1 MHGSYKNFQHSIC
14 KTPYL
19 YHSDLLQMKNKNLII
34 SLLCGSGVCL
44 LLASCV
50 NKKKHT
56 APKQKQI
63 VANIRQL
70 DEVISDNITERLSA
84 LKDNDGELEDSLQ
97 AFRPAAIQEFYGQDK
112 PSGQWSKNGV
122 ASPAADSMLMMIQ
135 QAEDA
140 GLLPAQYHEPALTAA
155 WTQLHNDAAA
165 QKDAA
170 LWAKVDVLMTDA
182 FMRMASDLKFGVA
195 PRDSITLRK
204 DSTFTDTQLISR
216 LKQALSDNSITSSLH
231 TLEPT
236 HAGYLALKEGIQSF
250 KSKYGHYHW
259 DTLPLNYT
267 DTLAFK
273 QLVINRLVQSGHLDT
288 TGRGADTS
296 LLKAGVKAF
305 QKEFNIYPD
314 GVAGRRT
321 VVALNRS
328 MHDWVMQAAVNMDRW
343 RKLPDT
349 LPTQYIMVNVPGYL
363 LRVVDSGEVKLE
375 SRVIVGAPRTRT
387 PLLNSY
393 MTNFMMYPYWRVP
406 YSIVFKEMLPAIKK
420 NVNYLASKNLEVI
433 DKDGNAVDPASIDWS
448 KLSKG
453 HFPYVLRQMDGIDNS
468 LGIMK
473 FNFRNK
479 YSVYLHD
486 TNNRGLFKNSMRA
499 MSHGCVRVQQ
509 WDSLAQFLVRADSI
523 RHSGDS
529 VRVWLAR
536 EEKKQVDL
544 PKHIPIY
551 LRYFTAEG
559 QNGELVFYD
568 DIYGE
573 DKVMRK
579 KMKL

>member
-1 MHGSYKNFQHSIC
+1 M
-14 KTPYL
+14 
-19 YHSDLLQMKNKNLII
+19 
-34 SLLCGSGVCL
+34 CL
-44 LLASCV
+44 LLACV

-70 DEVISDNITERLSA
+70 DEVITDNITERLSA
-84 LKDNDGELEDSLQ
+84 LKDNEGELEDSLL
-97 AFRPAAIQEFYGQDK
+97 AFRPSAIQEFYGTEK
-112 PSGQWSKNGV
+112 PVGHWSKDGV
-122 ASPAADSMLMMIQ
+122 ANPAADSMLYMIQ
-135 QAEDA
+135 HAEDD
-140 GLLPAQYHEPALTAA
+140 GLLPAHYHEPALTAA
-155 WTQLHNDAAA
+155 WEQISNDATAK
-165 QKDAA
+165 KDAA

-182 FMRMASDLKFGVA
+182 FMKMVSDLRFGVA
-195 PRDSITLRK
+195 PRDSVTLKK
-204 DSTFTDTQLISR
+204 DSLFTDAQLITQLQ
-216 LKQALSDNSITSSLH
+216 QALDEKNVTGILH
-231 TLEPT
+231 AQEPV
-236 HAGYLALKEGIQSF
+236 HPGYIALKEGIQSF
-250 KSKYGHYHW
+250 KSKYAGYHW

-267 DTLAFK
+267 DTVAFR

-288 TGRGADTS
+288 TGVQPDSAM
-296 LLKAGVKAF
+296 LKTGIKAF

-314 GVAGRRT
+314 GVAGKRT
-321 VVALNRS
+321 VMALNRS
-328 MHDWVMQAAVNMDRW
+328 VHDWVMQAAVNLDRW

-349 LPTQYIMVNVPGYL
+349 LPMQYIMVNLPGYTL
-363 LRVVDSGEVKLE
+363 KVVDSGEVVLE
-375 SRVIVGAPRTRT
+375 SRVIVGTPRTRT

-406 YSIVFKEMLPAIKK
+406 YSIVFKEMLPAIQK
-420 NVNYLASKNLEVI
+420 NVGYLAAKNLEVI
-433 DKDGNAVDPASIDWS
+433 DKDGNTVDPSTIDWS
-448 KLSKG
+448 KLGKG
-453 HFPYVLRQMDGIDNS
+453 RFPYVLRQMDGIDNS
-468 LGIMK
+468 LGVMK

-509 WDSLAQFLVRADSI
+509 WDSLAQYLVRADSI

-544 PKHIPIY
+544 PRHVPIY

-559 QNGELVFYD
+559 QHGNLVFFD

-573 DKVMRK
+573 DKILRR

>member
-1 MHGSYKNFQHSIC
+1 
-14 KTPYL
+14 
-19 YHSDLLQMKNKNLII
+19 MKNKIFII

-44 LLASCV
+44 LLACV

-70 DEVISDNITERLSA
+70 DEVITESITERLSA
-84 LKDNDGELEDSLQ
+84 LKDNEGELEDSLQ
-97 AFRPAAIQEFYGQDK
+97 SFRPSAIQEFYGADK
-112 PSGQWSKNGV
+112 PASQWSKNGTTN
-122 ASPAADSMLMMIQ
+122 PAADSMLYMIQ
-135 QAEDA
+135 HAEDV

-155 WTQLHNDAAA
+155 WEQISSDATAK
-165 QKDAA
+165 KDAA

-182 FMRMASDLKFGVA
+182 FMKMASDLRYGVA
-195 PRDSITLRK
+195 PRDSVTLRK
-204 DSTFTDTQLISR
+204 DSAFTDTQLLTQLR
-216 LKQALSDNSITSSLH
+216 QALEEKNVTTILH
-231 TLEPT
+231 ALEPT
-236 HAGYLALKEGIQSF
+236 HEGYLALKEGIQTF
-250 KSKYGHYHW
+250 KAKYANYHW

-267 DTLAFK
+267 DTLGFR
-273 QLVINRLVQSGHLDT
+273 QLVFNRLVQSGHLDT
-288 TGRGADTS
+288 TGRELDSA
-296 LLKAGVKAF
+296 LLKTGVKAF

-314 GVAGRRT
+314 GVAGKRT
-321 VVALNRS
+321 VMAMNRS
-328 MHDWVMQAAVNMDRW
+328 AHDWIMQAAVNLDRW

-349 LPTQYIMVNVPGYL
+349 LPSRYILVNLPGYNL
-363 LRVVDSGEVKLE
+363 KVVDSGEVVLE
-375 SRVIVGAPRTRT
+375 SRVIVGTPRTRT

-393 MTNFMMYPYWRVP
+393 MTNFMMFPYWRVP

-420 NVNYLASKNLEVI
+420 DIGYLAKKNLEVI
-433 DKDGNAVDPASIDWS
+433 DKDGNAVDPYTIDWS
-448 KLSKG
+448 KLGKG

-468 LGIMK
+468 LGVMK

-509 WDSLAQFLVRADSI
+509 WDSLAQYLVRADSL

-529 VRVWLAR
+529 IRVWLAR
-536 EEKKQVDL
+536 EEKRQIDL

-559 QNGELVFYD
+559 KHGDLVFYD

-573 DKVMRK
+573 DRILRK

>member
-1 MHGSYKNFQHSIC
+1 MKYKI
-14 KTPYL
+14 Y
-19 YHSDLLQMKNKNLII
+19 II
-34 SLLCGSGVCL
+34 SLLCGSGMCL
-44 LLASCV
+44 LLACV

-70 DEVISDNITERLSA
+70 DEVITDNITERLSA
-84 LKDNDGELEDSLQ
+84 LKDNEGELEDSLL
-97 AFRPAAIQEFYGQDK
+97 AFRPSAIQEFYGADK
-112 PSGQWSKNGV
+112 PSGHWSKDGV
-122 ASPAADSMLMMIQ
+122 VNPAADSMLYMIQ
-135 QAEDA
+135 HAEDV
-140 GLLPAQYHEPALTAA
+140 GLLPAQYHAPALTTALE
-155 WTQLHNDAAA
+155 QINGDATAK
-165 QKDAA
+165 KDAA
-170 LWAKVDVLMTDA
+170 LWAKVDILMTDA
-182 FMRMASDLKFGVA
+182 FMKMAADLRFGVA
-195 PRDSITLRK
+195 PRDSVTLKK
-204 DSTFTDTQLISR
+204 DSLFTDTQLITA
-216 LKQALSDNSITSSLH
+216 LQQALADKNVSVVLH
-231 TLEPT
+231 AQEPV
-236 HAGYLALKEGIQSF
+236 HAGYVALKEGIQTF
-250 KSKYGHYHW
+250 KSKYSNYHW

-267 DTLAFK
+267 DTVAFR

-288 TGRGADTS
+288 TGHATDTAI
-296 LLKAGVKAF
+296 LKTGIKAF

-314 GVAGRRT
+314 GVAGKRT
-321 VVALNRS
+321 VIALNRS
-328 MHDWVMQAAVNMDRW
+328 MHDWIMQAAVNLDRW

-349 LPTQYIMVNVPGYL
+349 LPSQYIMVNLPGYT
-363 LRVVDSGEVKLE
+363 LRVIDSGEVKLE
-375 SRVIVGAPRTRT
+375 SRVIVGTPRTRT

-420 NVNYLASKNLEVI
+420 NVGYLAAKNLEVI
-433 DKDGNAVDPASIDWS
+433 DKDGNTVDPATIDWS

-468 LGIMK
+468 LGVMK

-509 WDSLAQFLVRADSI
+509 WDSLAQYLVRADSV

-529 VRVWLAR
+529 IRVWLAR

-559 QNGELVFYD
+559 QNGNLVFFD

-573 DKVMRK
+573 DKVLRK
-579 KMKL
+579 QMKL

>member
-1 MHGSYKNFQHSIC
+1 
-14 KTPYL
+14 
-19 YHSDLLQMKNKNLII
+19 MKNKNFII

-44 LLASCV
+44 LLACV

-70 DEVISDNITERLSA
+70 DEVITDNITERLSA
-84 LKDNDGELEDSLQ
+84 LKDNEGELEDSII
-97 AFRPAAIQEFYGQDK
+97 AFRPSAIQEFYGVDK
-112 PSGQWSKNGV
+112 PTGQWSKNGV
-122 ASPAADSMLMMIQ
+122 INPAADSMLYMIQ
-135 QAEDA
+135 HAEDV
-140 GLLPAQYHEPALTAA
+140 GLLPAQYHGPALTAA
-155 WTQLHNDAAA
+155 LEQINSDATAK
-165 QKDAA
+165 KDAA

-182 FMRMASDLKFGVA
+182 FMKMASDLHFGVA
-195 PRDSITLRK
+195 PRDSITLKK
-204 DSTFTDTQLISR
+204 DSLFTDSQLIAS
-216 LKQALSDNSITSSLH
+216 LKQALADKNVATILRAQ
-231 TLEPT
+231 EPV
-236 HAGYLALKEGIQSF
+236 HAGYLALKEGIQTF
-250 KSKYGHYHW
+250 KSKYENYHW

-267 DTLAFK
+267 DTVAFR
-273 QLVINRLVQSGHLDT
+273 QLVVNRLVQSGHLDT
-288 TGRGADTS
+288 SGRTVDTTLIKTGI
-296 LLKAGVKAF
+296 KAF

-314 GVAGRRT
+314 GVAGKRT
-321 VVALNRS
+321 VMALNRS
-328 MHDWVMQAAVNMDRW
+328 MHDWIMQAAVNLDRW

-349 LPTQYIMVNVPGYL
+349 LPVQYIMVNVPGYT

-420 NVNYLASKNLEVI
+420 NVGYLASKNLEVI
-433 DKDGNAVDPASIDWS
+433 DKDANTVDPATIDWS

-468 LGIMK
+468 LGVMK

-509 WDSLAQFLVRADSI
+509 WDSLAQYLVRADSV

-559 QNGELVFYD
+559 QNGNLIFFD

-573 DKVMRK
+573 DKVLRK
-579 KMKL
+579 KMRM